1 MVSAGEA
8 SGDTH
13 GASALSA
20 LAKLGVQFDS
30 FGMGADKLQAA
41 GMELLVDCRNLSV
54 MGITDVIAK
63 LPLYLLRARQMRNH
77 LRRRKPD
84 LLLLIDYAEFNL
96 YLAGEA
102 TRLDIPVLFYI
113 SPKIWA
119 SRPERI
125 DTIARKVNHMAV
137 LFPFEVPLYEKVG
150 VPVTYVGNPLIEQ
163 IKEPDNPAQLRHELA
178 SSTVLDTASA
188 SEQTTATNMVA
199 LIPGSR
205 RGEIRYILPLL
216 LEAARLLEL
225 EQPGTRFLL
234 PRAPTVD
241 QELLDPMLED
251 YAQLDIKVLDGRAHD
266 AMHCCDAAMIASG
279 TATLEAA
286 VIGAPM
292 VVVYAVHWLN
302 YKWMKRKAVI
312 QYFSL
317 VNIVAG
323 KGVVKELIQDDAT
336 PRAIADE
343 TLRLLQDKSYADQVK
358 AELHRV
364 RSLMGASGASQRLAA
379 IAQAMMQP
387 PSQA

>member
-241 QELLDPMLED
+241 QELLAPMLED